1 MRRRKIIRDQNDT
14 TTKVIDLTTSQIWN
28 SDPLSK
34 SVMTENARLI
44 DLAKVLGRSAQSLI
58 KAVQGWISRNKRNRE
73 LSTMPDY
80 LLWDIGIRRDQITAI
95 VAGELEIGSLGLNP
109 ENYQSVPAFYNPKVE
124 HETKD
129 ETPLAA

>member
-1 MRRRKIIRDQNDT
+1 MRDQNDT

-44 DLAKVLGRSAQSLI
+44 DLAKVLGWAAQSLL

-80 LLWDIGIRRDQITAI
+80 LLWDIGIRRDQIPAI
-95 VAGELEIGSLGLNP
+95 VAGELEIGS
-109 ENYQSVPAFYNPKVE
+109 
-124 HETKD
+124 
-129 ETPLAA
+129 